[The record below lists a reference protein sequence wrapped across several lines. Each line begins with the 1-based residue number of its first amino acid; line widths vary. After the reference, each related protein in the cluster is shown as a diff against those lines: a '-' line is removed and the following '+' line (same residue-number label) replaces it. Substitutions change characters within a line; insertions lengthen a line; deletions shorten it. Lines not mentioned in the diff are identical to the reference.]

1 MTSAF
6 ARMLNTNSTV
16 PADRRGTSSCG
27 GTICLCKGLSL
38 RLTQTKAFVVR
49 TAGRMLL
56 YLLSA
61 SKMPQRHLLSP
72 RGKVRRSS
80 RSLCCLGGN
89 VGCGGACCPPGCCQ
103 RCRVFDPRSPGPY
116 YEYVCRAPDNPEY
129 ADCCVNLRER
139 SAH

>member
-1 MTSAF
+1 
-6 ARMLNTNSTV
+6 
-16 PADRRGTSSCG
+16 
-27 GTICLCKGLSL
+27 
-38 RLTQTKAFVVR
+38 
-49 TAGRMLL
+49 MLL

-89 VGCGGACCPPGCCQ
+89 VGCGGVCCPPGCCQ

-139 SAH
+139 SAHSAVRVPTPPGHDRGFSCSFATKLVASKRP